1 MNAHGGAPTR
11 AAWILM
17 EGVMAVTYGEVG
29 ESTQNASLRP
39 VVEAIDAQMSRL
51 AQDTAI
57 EARTGTG
64 ELLES
69 WAVLVEIL
77 ALGPAPEMRECP
89 VCRHRGMRAATRCGF
104 CWTALAPLAHAGGEP
119 AAALPLDGG

>member
-1 MNAHGGAPTR
+1 MGARTS
-11 AAWILM
+11 AVSILM
-17 EGVMAVTYGEVG
+17 GGVMPVTFGEVG
-29 ESTQNASLRP
+29 ESTQNAGLRP
-39 VVEAIDAQMSRL
+39 AVAAMDSGLTRL
-51 AQDTAI
+51 AHGTPI
-57 EARTGTG
+57 GARVEIG
-64 ELLES
+64 EVLES
-69 WAVLVEIL
+69 WAMLVELL

>member
-1 MNAHGGAPTR
+1 
-11 AAWILM
+11 
-17 EGVMAVTYGEVG
+17 MAVTYGEVG

-39 VVEAIDAQMSRL
+39 VVAAIDAQMSRL
-51 AQDTAI
+51 AQGTPI
-57 EARTGTG
+57 EARTGIG

-89 VCRHRGMRAATRCGF
+89 VCKHRGLRAATRCGF
-104 CWTALAPLAHAGGEP
+104 CWTALAPLAQTGTGQ
-119 AAALPLDGG
+119 AATRRLDGGKG